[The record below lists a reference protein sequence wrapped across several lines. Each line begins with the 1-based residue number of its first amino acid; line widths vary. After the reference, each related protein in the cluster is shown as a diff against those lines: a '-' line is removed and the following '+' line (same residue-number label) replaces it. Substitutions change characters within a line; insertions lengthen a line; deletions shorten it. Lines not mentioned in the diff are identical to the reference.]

1 MVSPILTNCK
11 SQSGDNDE
19 DYKKNKKSFANNR
32 RFKFSDF
39 LKFKTSPGEEGNM
52 KSKMQIMINNNKVGG
67 GGGGG
72 GRAEVIQEKRCNY
85 NFNSNCSAMNYIQ
98 VLLHS

>member
-1 MVSPILTNCK
+1 MVTTTK
-11 SQSGDNDE
+11 TT
-19 DYKKNKKSFANNR
+19 KKKKSFANNR

-72 GRAEVIQEKRCNY
+72 GGGRAEVI
-85 NFNSNCSAMNYIQ
+85 
-98 VLLHS
+98 

>member
-19 DYKKNKKSFANNR
+19 DYKKKKSFANNR

-85 NFNSNCSAMNYIQ
+85 NFNSICSAMNYIQ

>member
-1 MVSPILTNCK
+1 
-11 SQSGDNDE
+11 
-19 DYKKNKKSFANNR
+19 
-32 RFKFSDF
+32 

-72 GRAEVIQEKRCNY
+72 GRAEVI
-85 NFNSNCSAMNYIQ
+85 
-98 VLLHS
+98 